1 MLTAAKLLFRRITQM
16 ELAWAGTIFAFFTPK
31 AKAYTLV
38 SDYETDTFMV
48 LAEGHAYFPVCAC

>member
-1 MLTAAKLLFRRITQM
+1 M